1 MRFDLDK
8 TGETTLVGCQV
19 SVVLDSDNSHFRFIS
34 LQTLEQGN
42 NKMKEVFLKEEIWWQ
57 RLESTS

>member
-8 TGETTLVGCQV
+8 TRETTLVGCQP
-19 SVVLDSDNSHFRFIS
+19 SVVFYANESHFRFIS

-42 NKMKEVFLKEEIWWQ
+42 NKMKEVFSEE
-57 RLESTS
+57 